1 MNTKMKKNILYYAVA
16 LACGVVGTFF
26 IYSCSSDDF
35 YSEEMQMDK
44 NGMVTSRALSSRM
57 MDQGETLMD
66 SIAASDEFWEFEMSS
81 QLLAEKFDKYIS
93 TLSEEENDKLMENL
107 NNDEY
112 MEVIMK
118 ESNLENELQQM
129 MIAKENLIQNTGF
142 SRLSDDERIQ
152 LFTQFAESYKL
163 TEVKLLKTRE
173 EGGKNSCLEQKEKT
187 ILEAKGRYDNAIVD
201 CKLDGLVGLCALQAA
216 ARYNRDKDIAERR
229 YKECIENNK

>member
-35 YSEEMQMDK
+35 YSDEMQMDK

-66 SIAASDEFWEFEMSS
+66 SIAISDEFWEFEMSI
-81 QLLAEKFDKYIS
+81 QLLAEKFDHYIS

-112 MEVIMK
+112 MEIIMK
-118 ESNLENELQQM
+118 ESNLENELQQV
-129 MIAKENLIQNTGF
+129 MIAKEKLILNTGF

-152 LFTQFAESYKL
+152 LYTQYAESNKM
-163 TEVKLLKTRE
+163 TGIKLLKTRE

-187 ILEAKGRYDNAIVD
+187 ILEAYRRYNNAIVD
-201 CKLDGLVGLCALQAA
+201 CKLDGIVSLCAMQAGA
-216 ARYNRDKDIAERR
+216 KYNKDKREAEKD
-229 YKECIENNK
+229 YQECLKNNA

>member
-16 LACGVVGTFF
+16 LVCGVVATFF

-35 YSEEMQMDK
+35 YSDEMQMDK

-93 TLSEEENDKLMENL
+93 TLSEEDNDKLMENL

-173 EGGKNSCLEQKEKT
+173 EGGKNSCLEQKEKAISEAYRIYNIA
-187 ILEAKGRYDNAIVD
+187 ILD
-201 CKLDGLVGLCALQAA
+201 CQADGSVGLCALQAA
-216 ARYNRDKDIAERR
+216 ARYNTDKRVAEKQ
-229 YKECIENNK
+229 YQECIENNK

>member
-16 LACGVVGTFF
+16 LACGVVTTFF

-35 YSEEMQMDK
+35 YSDEMQMDK
-44 NGMVTSRALSSRM
+44 DGMVTSRALSSRM
-57 MDQGETLMD
+57 MNQGETLMD

-93 TLSEEENDKLMENL
+93 TLSEEDNDKLMENL

-112 MEVIMK
+112 MKVIMK

-142 SRLSDDERIQ
+142 SRLSEDERIQ
-152 LFTQFAESYKL
+152 LFTQYAESYKL

-173 EGGKNSCLEQKEKT
+173 EGGKNSCQEQKEKA
-187 ILEAKGRYDNAIVD
+187 ISEAYRRYNNTIVD
-201 CKLDGLVGLCALQAA
+201 CKADGLVGLCAMQAA
-216 ARYNRDKDIAERR
+216 ARYNTDKRYAEKD
-229 YKECIENNK
+229 YQECLKNKL

>member
-16 LACGVVGTFF
+16 LVCGVVATFF

-35 YSEEMQMDK
+35 YSDEMQMDK

-93 TLSEEENDKLMENL
+93 TLSEEDNDKLMENL

-152 LFTQFAESYKL
+152 LFTQYAESYKL

-173 EGGKNSCLEQKEKT
+173 EGGKNSCQEQKERA
-187 ILEAKGRYDNAIVD
+187 ILEAKGRYDNAIAG
-201 CKLDGLVGLCALQAA
+201 CKANGSAGPCALQAV
-216 ARYNRDKDIAERR
+216 ARYNTDKRVAEKQ
-229 YKECIENNK
+229 YQECIENNK

>member
-16 LACGVVGTFF
+16 LACGVVATFF

-35 YSEEMQMDK
+35 YSDEMQMDK

-93 TLSEEENDKLMENL
+93 TLSEEDNDKLMENL

-129 MIAKENLIQNTGF
+129 MTAKENLIQNTGF

-173 EGGKNSCLEQKEKT
+173 EGGKNSCQEQKEKA
-187 ILEAKGRYDNAIVD
+187 ILEAKGRYDNTIVD
-201 CKLDGLVGLCALQAA
+201 CKADGLVSLCVMQAA
-216 ARYNRDKDIAERR
+216 ARYNLEKRVAEKQ
-229 YKECIENNK
+229 YQECMKK